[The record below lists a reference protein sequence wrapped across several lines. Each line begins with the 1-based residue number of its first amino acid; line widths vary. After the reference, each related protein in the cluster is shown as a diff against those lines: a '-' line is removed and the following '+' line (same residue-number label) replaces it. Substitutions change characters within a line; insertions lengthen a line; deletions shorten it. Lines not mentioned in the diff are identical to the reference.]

1 MAVNVNAT
9 NNPISVSTS
18 LGSTRVVTSTTTQS
32 QVATTTTIDNLDGI
46 DTSAKQNGYTLVY
59 DGSSG
64 KWEAAPASSVA
75 ASITAIDGGTFS
87 NINLYIII

>member
-32 QVATTTTIDNLDGI
+32 QIATATTIDNLDGI

-59 DGSSG
+59 DASSG
-64 KWEAAPASSVA
+64 NWQAKPASSVA
-75 ASITAIDGGTFS
+75 ASITAIDGGTF
-87 NINLYIII
+87 

>member
-18 LGSTRVVTSTTTQS
+18 IGSTRVVTSTTTQS
-32 QVATTTTIDNLDGI
+32 QVATTQTIDNLDGI

-75 ASITAIDGGTFS
+75 ASITAIDGGTF
-87 NINLYIII
+87 

>member
-9 NNPISVSTS
+9 ANPISVSVST
-18 LGSTRVVTSTTTQS
+18 GSTRVVTSTTSGSAIAT
-32 QVATTTTIDNLDGI
+32 ATTIENLSGV

-59 DGSSG
+59 DGTTG

-75 ASITAIDGGTFS
+75 ASITSIDGGTF
-87 NINLYIII
+87 

>member
-1 MAVNVNAT
+1 MAVTVSASST
-9 NNPISVSTS
+9 PIKVSTS
-18 LGSTRVVTSTTTQS
+18 VGSTRVVSSATPQS
-32 QVATTTTIDNLDGI
+32 AIATATTIDNLSGL

-75 ASITAIDGGTFS
+75 ASITAIDGGTF
-87 NINLYIII
+87 

>member
-32 QVATTTTIDNLDGI
+32 QIATATTIDYLDGL
-46 DTSAKQNGYTLVY
+46 DTSAKQYGYTLVY
-59 DGSSG
+59 DGSSC

-75 ASITAIDGGTFS
+75 ASITAIDGGTF
-87 NINLYIII
+87 

>member
-32 QVATTTTIDNLDGI
+32 QIATATTIDNLDGI

-75 ASITAIDGGTFS
+75 ASITAIDGGTF
-87 NINLYIII
+87 